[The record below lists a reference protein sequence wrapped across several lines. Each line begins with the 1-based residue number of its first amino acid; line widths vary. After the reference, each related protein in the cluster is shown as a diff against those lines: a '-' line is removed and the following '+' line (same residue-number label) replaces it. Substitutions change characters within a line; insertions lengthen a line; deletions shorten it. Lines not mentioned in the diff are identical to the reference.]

1 MHIAFDAYG
10 TLLDV
15 HSAAARHEA
24 LLGSDRATVSELWRT
39 RQLEYAW
46 VATLAGRY
54 EPFWTLTRRALATA
68 LALVG
73 RAGDDAL
80 EAELLRA
87 YTELEPFD
95 DVVPALE
102 DLRER
107 GATLSILSNG
117 DPEMLDRALTNAGLL
132 AHMDHVLSVDR
143 ARRFKPD
150 PLAYRVAED
159 ALGVPRGEIVF
170 VSSNP
175 WDAAGAAAFGL
186 DARWL
191 NRGARPREY
200 PQFEGVA
207 EIATLGEL

>member
-15 HSAAARHEA
+15 HSAAARLEH
-24 LLGSDRATVSELWRT
+24 LLGEDRATVSELWRT

-68 LALVG
+68 LAHVG
-73 RAGDDAL
+73 RAGDDEL
-80 EAELLRA
+80 EQQLLAA
-87 YTELEPFD
+87 YTDLAPFA
-95 DVVPALE
+95 DVVPALAA
-102 DLRER
+102 LRER
-107 GATLSILSNG
+107 GATLSVLSNG
-117 DPEMLDRALTNAGLL
+117 DPDMLDRALTAAGLL
-132 AHMDHVLSVDR
+132 GYLDRVLSVD
-143 ARRFKPD
+143 AVRRFKPD

-159 ALGVPRGEIVF
+159 GLGVPRGEIVF

-186 DARWL
+186 SSHWL
-191 NRGARPREY
+191 NRTQRPREY
-200 PQFEGVA
+200 PQFEGVV
-207 EIATLGEL
+207 EIGSLTQL